1 MDARHQVVEVDRMVN
16 VLVSVLCTFF
26 LIVEIFCIKIIPV
39 LKSTFPLEN
48 TDAVMYTLTQNV
60 EGSRDFVMSL
70 LLHSF
75 VSSLILSFV
84 LVLTSFAVLFI
95 FCYLRK
101 RNVLKL
107 KFIPS
112 YKVLIVVLNL
122 ICFVFLAK
130 SVYSDLPVIDYYVAW
145 KDTLDVPGHSE
156 FYKQEYIDPDSVH
169 IEFKEK
175 KNLILIFLESMEY
188 NFQDSVNGGNHPR
201 NLIPEISE
209 YIKNEQS
216 FIPGGTQVAGM
227 GWTIADVVAKT
238 CGIPLV
244 LPPSIR
250 NDVKLMKSFLP
261 GVTCLTDILIGN
273 DYNVVV
279 SKGANIKFSN
289 MDVFL
294 NCHSAPQAFGLM
306 EYMKD
311 KQWINSETI
320 SEWGV
325 QDSLHYELV
334 KEHIDRIS
342 KQEKPWALWFFTVN
356 THTPHGIL
364 DSTCGIAQD
373 ISESERM
380 SAIIRCS
387 SHQLDNFIK
396 WAKEQEWFD
405 NTVIAVM
412 GDHAMM
418 AAPEFIG
425 FKDLDFTHYWLDFF
439 INSSQIT
446 EKTERTFTSLDM
458 FPTILEAIGADIPGR
473 ALGLGRSLYSG
484 DPTLLE
490 KYGIDSLNRA
500 LDQRSVEYD
509 SFHFFEK
516 RR

>member
-1 MDARHQVVEVDRMVN
+1 M
-16 VLVSVLCTFF
+16 LVPVMCSF
-26 LIVEIFCIKIIPV
+26 LLFAEILCIKIIPV
-39 LKSTFPLEN
+39 LRSTFPLEN
-48 TDAVMYTLTQNV
+48 TDAVMFTLTQNV
-60 EGSRDFVMSL
+60 DGSRDFVISL
-70 LLHSF
+70 
-75 VSSLILSFV
+75 VRDAAINSLILSFLLILASIV
-84 LVLTSFAVLFI
+84 VLFVI
-95 FCYLRK
+95 RFLRK
-101 RNVLKL
+101 RNVFKSKHILT
-107 KFIPS
+107 
-112 YKVLIVVLNL
+112 YKTLIVVWNL
-122 ICFVFLAK
+122 ASFVFLAK
-130 SVYSDLPVIDYYVAW
+130 SVYSDLPVIDYYVVW
-145 KDTLDVPGHSE
+145 KDSLDVPGHSE
-156 FYKQEYIDPDSVH
+156 FYQKEYIDPDSVH

-188 NFQDSVNGGNHPR
+188 NFQDSANGGNHPQ

-227 GWTIADVVAKT
+227 GWTIADAIAKT

-244 LPPSIR
+244 FPPSIK
-250 NDVKLMKSFLP
+250 NDVKLMKTFML

-279 SKGANIKFSN
+279 SKGANMKFSN

-311 KQWINSETI
+311 KQRINGETI

-325 QDSLHYELV
+325 RDSLHYELV

-380 SAIIRCS
+380 PAIIRCS

-458 FPTILEAIGADIPGR
+458 FPTILEAMGADIPGR
-473 ALGLGRSLYSG
+473 ALGLGRSLYSS

-490 KYGIDSLNRA
+490 KYGIDSLNKA
-500 LDQRSVEYD
+500 LDKRSVEYD
-509 SFHFFEK
+509 SFHFLQKKTIAPF
-516 RR
+516 